1 MKKYIL
7 LKDLPHAKAGTIFEG
22 TDEGLVNTFQYATG
36 TKDTYHLHTYIH
48 QEWIKAVE
56 EKKCAWIDCKAC
68 VTGEGICDVMR
79 VGPICKE

>member
-1 MKKYIL
+1 ML

-56 EKKCAWIDCKAC
+56 EEQETINHIN
-68 VTGEGICDVMR
+68 GICSHENGHIR
-79 VGPICKE
+79 SCKYYYDRPSQG